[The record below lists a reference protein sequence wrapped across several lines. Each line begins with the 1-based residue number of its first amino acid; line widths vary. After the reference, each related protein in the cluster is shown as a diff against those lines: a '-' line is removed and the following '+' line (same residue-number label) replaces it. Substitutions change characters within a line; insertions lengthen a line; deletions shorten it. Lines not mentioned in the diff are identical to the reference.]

1 MLLDLS
7 NPLDVEKIK
16 TRVDFLIKKKK
27 VVDLTEKKPQRSI
40 QQNRYLHVILGY
52 FGCQTGDTLEYVKR
66 EYFKILVNPKL
77 FIIEKQDKFLGK
89 IKILRSSSDLN
100 TEEMTT
106 AIERF
111 RNWSAG
117 EAGVYLPSPEDSLQ
131 VQQMEIEIEHNKRF
145 I

>member
-66 EYFKILVNPKL
+66 EYFKILVNPTL